1 MGTALIVK
9 HELVAKDFSL
19 EEPLEFA
26 RPPLTQKHKLKV
38 KKSYATKPS
47 TVSPKVGR
55 HPKIPADVEERMIA
69 AVTDWFT
76 ERRITNLRRISQVDR
91 AALKKHV
98 RELAKKEGVTVSYS
112 TLHRRIIKR
121 AVRNAASRAE
131 T

>member
-69 AVTDWFT
+69 AVTDW
-76 ERRITNLRRISQVDR
+76 ISQVDR